1 MGQWSCA
8 KQESKTA
15 KDLSRTHPADYA
27 NLCGRSSSITGDE
40 VAPSAR
46 SLWCFCELRD
56 LVFSRLRGLQ
66 KGKLER
72 SAHMIRFRFPEL
84 AQIIKIHF
92 KELKELLRP
101 LDWSSNQLIPKIE
114 PRFLTSPSSMFC
126 G

>member
-1 MGQWSCA
+1 MLPVKYSDAINDTSEDGTVVLC
-8 KQESKTA
+8 QESKTA

-46 SLWCFCELRD
+46 SLWCFRELRD

-84 AQIIKIHF
+84 AQII
-92 KELKELLRP
+92 
-101 LDWSSNQLIPKIE
+101 
-114 PRFLTSPSSMFC
+114 
-126 G
+126 